1 MSKEKWEKKKIDPSK
16 TGAVK
21 ALEKSISKLEK
32 MLEQLE
38 KVKRWQIIGKNLSIQ
53 AYPY

>member
-38 KVKRWQIIGKNLSIQ
+38 KVKKDIEDGR
-53 AYPY
+53 